1 MSNGLSCCFGRLTWL
16 LPAMPV
22 DHQADPGNPPP
33 SLRPHYQASPLLRD
47 GPPPCPAPV
56 LCPLQFPLL
65 GVLPSAGRS
74 NTRPA
79 PTGRGVPTFGAAPA
93 PSSRRLCAG
102 HHQSSKQVS
111 LWLIPGQQLDPG
123 FDAIDT
129 LSTLPQRFTHVRLPG
144 SHLTPHRR
152 LFRNAHHPG
161 SFTRAACGGLGSPPA
176 GDPGGPTSITSTAP
190 HPDDHD
196 LLHRNLHQRSW
207 HTIIRM
213 SCLLVVAATGEAFV
227 AGERSC
233 SISRRAGRRSEGR
246 CAPSPAGGGRPPG

>member
-1 MSNGLSCCFGRLTWL
+1 MSNGLSCCFGLLTWL

-79 PTGRGVPTFGAAPA
+79 PTGRGVPTFGAGACAELAP
-93 PSSRRLCAG
+93 PCAG

-123 FDAIDT
+123 FDAVDT

-144 SHLTPHRR
+144 SHLTPHRAPFPQR
-152 LFRNAHHPG
+152 
-161 SFTRAACGGLGSPPA
+161 SPPRL
-176 GDPGGPTSITSTAP
+176 I
-190 HPDDHD
+190 
-196 LLHRNLHQRSW
+196 HQSSLRWFGISPC
-207 HTIIRM
+207 R
-213 SCLLVVAATGEAFV
+213 ATP
-227 AGERSC
+227 
-233 SISRRAGRRSEGR
+233 EGQP
-246 CAPSPAGGGRPPG
+246 PSPAPHRIQTITTFYIATSISVRGTRSSA

>member
-1 MSNGLSCCFGRLTWL
+1 
-16 LPAMPV
+16 MPV

-33 SLRPHYQASPLLRD
+33 SLRPHYRASSLLRD
-47 GPPPCPAPV
+47 GPSLRPTPV
-56 LCPLQFPLL
+56 LDPLQFPLL

-102 HHQSSKQVS
+102 HHLANKQAPAR
-111 LWLIPGQQLDPG
+111 LIPGQQLDPG
-123 FDAIDT
+123 FDAVDT

-176 GDPGGPTSITSTAP
+176 GRPRRA
-190 HPDDHD
+190 
-196 LLHRNLHQRSW
+196 NLHHQHRTASRRSRPS
-207 HTIIRM
+207 T
-213 SCLLVVAATGEAFV
+213 SQPPSAFV
-227 AGERSC
+227 AHDHPHVVPPRSC
-233 SISRRAGRRSEGR
+233 GYWGGVRCRRTELFDQ
-246 CAPSPAGGGRPPG
+246 PPGR